1 MHSRLRL
8 GSLGL
13 VFAAGLLLGC
23 MAGTQPSP
31 AEGPSPAPSAASA
44 APSYGSPLLIDRTDL
59 RLGTTV
65 QYRRIPDLTE
75 LHDLE
80 QVYALA
86 HVVLALEEWPR
97 TYAQIQ
103 PLEGLPQEADL
114 TVIVRGY
121 PPSSEAANA
130 WNLLSVRV
138 RLVMLVEGPP
148 PSTAMVGDLNSMR
161 ALDRVIAEMNEPSR
175 YGFERLQRPLSFR
188 KVMN

>member
-1 MHSRLRL
+1 MHSRIPL

-23 MAGTQPSP
+23 MAGTQPAP
-31 AEGPSPAPSAASA
+31 AEGPSPASSAASA
-44 APSYGSPLLIDRTDL
+44 ASSYGGLLLIDRTDL

-65 QYRRIPDLTE
+65 QFRRIPDLTE

-103 PLEGLPQEADL
+103 PLEGLPEEADL
-114 TVIVRGY
+114 VVIVRGY
-121 PPSSEAANA
+121 PPTSEAANA
-130 WNLLSVRV
+130 WNLLNTRV
-138 RLVMLVEGPP
+138 RLVMLVDGPP
-148 PSTAMVGDLNSMR
+148 ASTAQIAELNSNR
-161 ALDRVIAEMNEPSR
+161 ALERVIAEMEYPSR
-175 YGFERLQRPLSFR
+175 SGFERLQRPLSFR

>member
-1 MHSRLRL
+1 MRSPIRF
-8 GSLGL
+8 GSLGP

-31 AEGPSPAPSAASA
+31 AEGPSPASSAASA
-44 APSYGSPLLIDRTDL
+44 APSYGDPLLIDRSDL

-121 PPSSEAANA
+121 PPTSEAANA
-130 WNLLSVRV
+130 WNLLNVKV

-148 PSTAMVGDLNSMR
+148 PSTATVGDLNSMR
-161 ALDRVIAEMNEPSR
+161 ALDRVVAEMNEPSR